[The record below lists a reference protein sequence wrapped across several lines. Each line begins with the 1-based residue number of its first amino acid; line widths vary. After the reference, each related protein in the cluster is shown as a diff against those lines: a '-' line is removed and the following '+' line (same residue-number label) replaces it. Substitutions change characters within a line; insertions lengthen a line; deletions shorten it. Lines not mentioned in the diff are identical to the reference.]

1 MIRSKNRL
9 TQPLPRR
16 TTIKILFIRRDN
28 IGDLICTTPA
38 IHSVREKYPDAKIGI
53 LVNSYNADVIEHNPD
68 IDEIYVY
75 EKAKHAPDKARLSA
89 WWDNL
94 KVFSRIRKERY
105 DVAIACGSYSPTL
118 GKYAFFTG
126 AKLRIGYTKKKTHT
140 FFYNKP
146 VIPRAG
152 DEHEVI
158 RVFNLA
164 SSLGIQGGP
173 GKLILVPDAEELKK
187 FEVYKKNAVK
197 ASFGPLLAIA
207 ISARIK
213 ANKWSTEKFI
223 KLIDKILLHET
234 ATVLLLWAPGPENNP
249 TFPGD
254 NEAAERI
261 SRNFEGRIIAYPT
274 PSLKSL
280 IAAIAGSDIVVTLD
294 TGSLHMAAA
303 LGKVTVALM
312 TKGKAKTWHPWK
324 TSNAVITA
332 ENTVEEIQV
341 DSVLRA
347 LEDCIKDFHST

>member
-1 MIRSKNRL
+1 M
-9 TQPLPRR
+9 
-16 TTIKILFIRRDN
+16 FIRRDN

-94 KVFSRIRKERY
+94 KVFRRIRKERY
-105 DVAIACGSYSPTL
+105 DVAMACGSYSPTL
-118 GKYAFFTG
+118 EKHAFFTG
-126 AKLRIGYTKKKTHT
+126 AKLRIGYSKKKTGT

-146 VIPRAG
+146 VIPPPG

-164 SSLGIQGGP
+164 SSLGIHDGP
-173 GKLILVPDAEELKK
+173 GKLILVPDDAELKR

-197 ASFGPLLAIA
+197 DPFKPVLAIA

-223 KLIDKILLHET
+223 ELIDKILLQET
-234 ATVLLLWAPGPENNP
+234 SNVVLLWAPGSEKNP

-254 NEAAERI
+254 NESAERI
-261 SRNFEGRIIAYPT
+261 SRNFGGRIIAYPT

-280 IAAIAGSDIVVTLD
+280 IASLAGSDIVITLD

-303 LGKVTVALM
+303 LGKVTVAMM
-312 TKGKAKTWHPWK
+312 TKGKAKTWYPWK
-324 TSNAVITA
+324 TRNVVLAA
-332 ENTVEEIQV
+332 ENTVDEIRV
-341 DSVLRA
+341 DDVLGA
-347 LEDCIKDFHST
+347 VNDCIKDFHI